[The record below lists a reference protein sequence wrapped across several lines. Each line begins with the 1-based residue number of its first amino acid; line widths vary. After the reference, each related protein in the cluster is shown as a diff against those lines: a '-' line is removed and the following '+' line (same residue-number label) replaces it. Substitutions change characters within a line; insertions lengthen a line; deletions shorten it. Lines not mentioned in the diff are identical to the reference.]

1 VQPAYF
7 SSISNVF
14 VDSSIQPIESG
25 THRHPICFVSGGAIQ
40 VSSQSP
46 RIVRIHALLMVFG
59 SAIFAGIDSGL
70 IVNPGSANVSSA
82 EIISWKNEIGRSSFL
97 VEPEKKTALLSALD
111 GVEKIVWFQDSVALT
126 QALSIAD
133 DVTEVHFQSSKFIYN
148 FLPSF
153 PFVRIVEGSQ
163 QWH

>member
-1 VQPAYF
+1 MA
-7 SSISNVF
+7 
-14 VDSSIQPIESG
+14 
-25 THRHPICFVSGGAIQ
+25 
-40 VSSQSP
+40 
-46 RIVRIHALLMVFG
+46 FG
-59 SAIFAGIDSGL
+59 SAIFAGIDSSV
-70 IVNPGSANVSSA
+70 IVNPGSVNVSSA

-97 VEPEKKTALLSALD
+97 VEPEKKTALLSALNSE
-111 GVEKIVWFQDSVALT
+111 EKIVWFQDSVALT

-133 DVTEVHFQSSKFIYN
+133 DVTEVHFQSSKFTYN